1 MEPSI
6 QISKINDF
14 IFCPKSIYFHGIYG
28 SFSEKTYHQSPQ
40 VRGKIKHEPIDS
52 QSYSTARKYL
62 QGAEVYSEKYGLTG
76 KIDLYDQES
85 KILIERKNKINK
97 IYDGYKYQLYA
108 QYFCLSEMGYE
119 VKSMQ
124 LYSLSDNKKYEVDLP
139 DKEETGKFEE
149 IIKQIK
155 DFDIAKSFEQNPA
168 KCVQCIYRELC
179 V

>member
-40 VRGKIKHEPIDS
+40 VRGKIKHEPIDN
-52 QSYSTARKYL
+52 QNYSTARKYL
-62 QGAEVYSEKYGLTG
+62 QGSEIYCEKYGLTG
-76 KIDLYDQES
+76 KIDLYDQENEV
-85 KILIERKNKINK
+85 LIERKNKINK
-97 IYDGYKYQLYA
+97 VYDGYRYQLYA
-108 QYFCLSEMGYE
+108 QYFCFLEMVYE
-119 VKSMQ
+119 VKSLQ

-139 DKEETGKFEE
+139 DKEETDKFEE
-149 IIKQIK
+149 IIEQIK
-155 DFDIAKSFEQNPA
+155 SFDITKSFEQNSA
-168 KCVQCIYRELC
+168 KCAQCIYRELC